1 MDGITM
7 DGIFYDVRVKYDTLD
22 RAFRLTE
29 GVNAG
34 DMLSGRH
41 ERDLVGTYY
50 DYALQVEPNPKNR
63 AAYDAFYQAISAPQ
77 DTHSITLPYGQG
89 ELTFQGHVASVQD
102 ALERYDGSAPV
113 WGALRIEI
121 VPVAPQRRPE

>member
-77 DTHSITLPYGQG
+77 DTHSITLPYGQETITFDAMVESGADRYRG
-89 ELTFQGHVASVQD
+89 EVGGERRWTALTVQF
-102 ALERYDGSAPV
+102 SAV
-113 WGALRIEI
+113 K
-121 VPVAPQRRPE
+121 PQRTP

>member
-50 DYALQVEPNPKNR
+50 DYSLQVEPNPKNR
-63 AAYDAFYQAISAPQ
+63 AAYDAFYQAISTPQ
-77 DTHSITLPYGQG
+77 DTHSIMLPYGQETITFDAMVESGTDRYRG
-89 ELTFQGHVASVQD
+89 EVSGESRWTGLTVQF
-102 ALERYDGSAPV
+102 SAV
-113 WGALRIEI
+113 K
-121 VPVAPQRRPE
+121 PQRTP

>member
-7 DGIFYDVRVKYDTLD
+7 DGISYDVRVKYDTLD

-50 DYALQVEPNPKNR
+50 DYSLQVEPNPQNR
-63 AAYDAFYQAISAPQ
+63 AAYDSFYQAISAPQ
-77 DTHSITLPYGQG
+77 DIHSITLPYGQETITFDAMVESGTDRYRG
-89 ELTFQGHVASVQD
+89 EVGGESRWTGLTVQF
-102 ALERYDGSAPV
+102 SA
-113 WGALRIEI
+113 IK
-121 VPVAPQRRPE
+121 PQRTP